1 MLILLDIAASLFLR
15 ILRVRIAG
23 FLFLNFLVSS
33 LIALRSRLIVFVYG
47 RIVVSN
53 LLIALI
59 DCFVVLLY
67 ILIIGFIGL
76 IWVRKH
82 SFKVI
87 HSGQSSA
94 RRFIIL
100 RSSFLVALGRF
111 LVALG
116 RFLILLVNFS
126 IVFLDFIVCTSVLRG
141 RIGLLLLFSCSI
153 RGDTNSLFCIRGH
166 IGLRIG
172 RHTGSSN
179 GCRIRAS
186 LFRLGRVVGCAI
198 RDSVHLICRIRDQG
212 LCRNTCGQC
221 HRHCSNFKLFIR
233 HDPRSPFLSPCV

>member
-111 LVALG
+111 L
-116 RFLILLVNFS
+116 ILLVNFG

-186 LFRLGRVVGCAI
+186 LFRLGRWLI
-198 RDSVHLICRIRDQG
+198 RDGVHLICRIRDQG
-212 LCRNTCGQC
+212 LGRNTCGQC